1 VSKVPVAVLG
11 ATGSVGQR
19 FLTLLADHPW
29 FEPVVLTASDR
40 SAGRPYAE
48 AARWALPAPLPERL
62 AGVELAATGAA
73 AVAGCPLVFSALG
86 SDVAGPI
93 ESELA
98 AAGHLVVTNAGSH
111 RMDPGVPLVV
121 PEVNPGHLD
130 LVAGRLAAGGGA
142 ILANPNCSTI
152 GLALAL
158 APLDAAFGV
167 ERGSVVTMQAVSGA
181 GLPGV
186 PSLLA
191 LDNLVPW
198 IAGEEE
204 KIETEPAK
212 ILGRLEGGRIA
223 PHPMVV
229 SAAANR
235 VAVTD
240 GHTLCVSVAL
250 GRRAE
255 AAELRAA
262 WDGFAGEP
270 QRLGLPTAP
279 QHPVRYLDA
288 PDAPQP
294 RLHRDLDRGMA
305 ATVGRLRPC
314 PLFDYKFVTLSHNT
328 LRGAAGGAVLLA
340 ELAAARG
347 LVPGRPAAA
356 EASRAE

>member
-1 VSKVPVAVLG
+1 
-11 ATGSVGQR
+11 
-19 FLTLLADHPW
+19 
-29 FEPVVLTASDR
+29 
-40 SAGRPYAE
+40 
-48 AARWALPAPLPERL
+48 
-62 AGVELAATGAA
+62 
-73 AVAGCPLVFSALG
+73 
-86 SDVAGPI
+86 
-93 ESELA
+93 
-98 AAGHLVVTNAGSH
+98 
-111 RMDPGVPLVV
+111 MDPGVPLVV

-130 LVAGRLAAGGGA
+130 LVADRLAAGGGA

-167 ERGSVVTMQAVSGA
+167 ERVSVVTMQAVSGA

-212 ILGRLEGGRIA
+212 ILGRLEGGRLA

-279 QHPVRYLDA
+279 QRPVRYLDA

-314 PLFDYKFVTLSHNT
+314 PLVDYKFVTLSHNT

-347 LVPGRPAAA
+347 LVPGRPAT
-356 EASRAE
+356 ASSEMG